1 MADPIGAR
9 ARRTTISME
18 KRPLSPED
26 LRIPPHLSAVLKVV
40 DGPATKEAFQLTAS
54 ASVVGRGEVADI
66 RVKDP
71 AMSRRH
77 FQITYRNLEFR
88 IQDLD
93 SSNGTYLN
101 DSEVQEY
108 ALHNGDSIVAGDS
121 RFTFSVGRAE
131 PPKR

>member
-1 MADPIGAR
+1 MADPTGAR
-9 ARRTTISME
+9 ARRTTIPME
-18 KRPLSPED
+18 KRPRGPED
-26 LRIPPHLSAVLKVV
+26 LRIPPHLSVVLKGVE
-40 DGPATKEAFQLTAS
+40 GPSTTGSFQLTAS

-93 SSNGTYLN
+93 SSNGTYRN
-101 DSEVQEY
+101 ESEVQEY

-121 RFTFSVGRAE
+121 RFTFSVGRAD

>member
-1 MADPIGAR
+1 MSTGTR
-9 ARRTTISME
+9 SRRTTISMD
-18 KRPLSPED
+18 KKPLSPED
-26 LRIPPHLSAVLKVV
+26 LKIPAHLAAVLKVI
-40 DGPATKEAFQLTAS
+40 DGPASKEVFTLTAS

-88 IQDLD
+88 IQDLE

-101 DSEVQEY
+101 DSEVEEY
-108 ALHNGDSIVAGDS
+108 ALRNGDEIVAGDS
-121 RFTFSVGRAE
+121 RFVFSVGRAE
-131 PPKR
+131 APKR